1 MEIFLFLRNYLS
13 RKPDENNQQAMLLLQ
28 NQIQEITKTLDYK
41 LDQSTRIMQNQF
53 GESARII
60 KEITQ
65 ELTKVGEG
73 QKQVVDIAKQLE
85 SLQDILKN
93 PKQRGVLGE
102 YYLKTV
108 LENVLPPN
116 VFQMQY
122 KFKDGA
128 TVDAAIFIKDYII
141 PIDSK
146 FSLENYNRLI
156 SSKNEEEKKKLENA
170 LGEDLKQRIDETAK
184 YIRPDEETMDFAF
197 MFIPS
202 EALYY
207 DLLIHK
213 VGSINSRDLIE
224 YATREKKVIIVSP
237 TSFFAYFQTVF

>member
-1 MEIFLFLRNYLS
+1 MEIILFITILIVLFFGLTGIFLFLRNYLS

-93 PKQRGVLGE
+93 PKQKGV
-102 YYLKTV
+102 
-108 LENVLPPN
+108 
-116 VFQMQY
+116 F
-122 KFKDGA
+122 
-128 TVDAAIFIKDYII
+128 
-141 PIDSK
+141 
-146 FSLENYNRLI
+146 
-156 SSKNEEEKKKLENA
+156 
-170 LGEDLKQRIDETAK
+170 
-184 YIRPDEETMDFAF
+184 
-197 MFIPS
+197 
-202 EALYY
+202 
-207 DLLIHK
+207 
-213 VGSINSRDLIE
+213 
-224 YATREKKVIIVSP
+224 
-237 TSFFAYFQTVF
+237 